1 MRVRD
6 RLVVAGLAAIL
17 VIAAMWLVVVSPER
31 KQVTTLSGQIAS
43 ERLALQGAQT
53 QLASSRV
60 AVAGYVG
67 HVHQIEAALRAIP
80 VTPQEAA
87 LVRTIVNLAGTKVDF
102 HNLDVQG
109 TTAGAA
115 GATGLSLSFQF
126 DATYGNLQNF
136 LTELDDL
143 AKVDGTTLDADGRL
157 FTINSISLT
166 PAPPSSTTASVNAVV
181 YEQVAPVGATGA
193 AGATGASGAV
203 TP

>member
-1 MRVRD
+1 MKVRD
-6 RLVVAGLAAIL
+6 RLVLAVVAAIV

-31 KQVTTLSGQIAS
+31 KQVSTLSSSIAS
-43 ERLALQGAQT
+43 EKLALESAQA

-80 VTPQEAA
+80 VTPQEAT

-109 TTAGAA
+109 ASGASD
-115 GATGLSLSFQF
+115 GANGLALSFQF
-126 DATYGNLQNF
+126 TATYGNLQNF
-136 LTELDDL
+136 LKELDDL
-143 AKVDGTTLDADGRL
+143 AKVDGTTLDAGGRL
-157 FTINSISLT
+157 FTVNSISLT
-166 PAPPSSTTASVNAVV
+166 PSPPNSTTAAVNAVV
-181 YEQVAPVGATGA
+181 YEQAGPVGTS
-193 AGATGASGAV
+193 GATGASGTV

>member
-6 RLVVAGLAAIL
+6 RLVLAVVAAVV

-31 KQVTTLSGQIAS
+31 KQVTTLSGEIAS
-43 ERLALQGAQT
+43 ERASLQDAQAA
-53 QLASSRV
+53 LASSRV

-80 VTPQEAA
+80 VTPQEAT

-109 TTAGAA
+109 ASGAAA
-115 GATGLSLSFQF
+115 GATGLSLNFQF

-136 LTELDDL
+136 LNEVDDL

-166 PAPPSSTTASVNAVV
+166 PAPPSSTTASVSAVV
-181 YEQVAPVGATGA
+181 YEQAGPVGPTS
-193 AGATGASGAV
+193 ATGASGAV

>member
-1 MRVRD
+1 MKVRD
-6 RLVVAGLAAIL
+6 RLVLAVVAAIA

-31 KQVTTLSGQIAS
+31 NQVTTLSGQIAG
-43 ERLALQGAQT
+43 ERESLQTAQA

-102 HNLDVQG
+102 HNLSVQG
-109 TTAGAA
+109 AAAGAA
-115 GATGLSLSFQF
+115 GATGLTLSFEF
-126 DATYGNLQNF
+126 NSTYGNLQNF
-136 LTELDDL
+136 LKEVDDL

-157 FTINSISLT
+157 FTIHSVSLE
-166 PAPPSSTTASVNAVV
+166 PSPPSSTNASVSAVV
-181 YEQVAPVGATGA
+181 YEQAGPIGPT
-193 AGATGASGAV
+193 GATGASGAV